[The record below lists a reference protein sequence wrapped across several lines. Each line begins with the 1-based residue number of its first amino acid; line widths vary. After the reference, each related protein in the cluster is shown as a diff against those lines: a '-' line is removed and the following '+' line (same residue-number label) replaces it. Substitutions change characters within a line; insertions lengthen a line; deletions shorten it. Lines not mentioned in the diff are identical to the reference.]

1 MAFKTFR
8 NIGVLAGA
16 ILLAYG
22 QPASA
27 AFNISAEEANAG
39 YGKAMKGAVNDNLFY
54 SIGGGTVISRPPSS
68 NNMEKLGLGISWNND
83 LLCGNFDLSTTVKNQ
98 LNGATDGFKNMMG
111 DVINGATG
119 AVASLPAMII
129 QRANPGLYEL
139 LTNGVLQA
147 NVAFDKAQLNCQT
160 VSKKLADYTLSGKLT
175 QTAIGQEFQSIVART
190 SDAVR
195 ADNTLKQSSGKE
207 GIKWIGGQQRGGAG
221 QKAIKPTYDIAK
233 AGYNILNKQ
242 PATSDAAVSSSAC
255 NGSLCQK
262 YKTSAE
268 AANAVSKVLG
278 DRALR
283 TCASGSECG
292 SGGLENEPG
301 TSTPGEGF
309 SPMLEKT
316 TRENLD
322 ILVKLVNGNLAPNVK
337 NLATLKTGDLA
348 VTRGVI
354 QALKD
359 DPDNGALV
367 QRLAGELAM
376 ADTVTTALAMR
387 RMLMVGQSEPGVAAQ
402 EPIVAE
408 SDRRLAFLDREIQAL
423 KNEMEIRKSISN
435 NSILVAITRQE
446 AREVDNSLRQD
457 NHQNDSA
464 VQGLS
469 KSTEVQ

>member
-8 NIGVLAGA
+8 NIGMLAGA
-16 ILLAYG
+16 VLIVSG
-22 QPASA
+22 QPALA
-27 AFNISAEEANAG
+27 AFSISAEEANAG

-54 SIGGGTVISRPPSS
+54 SIGGGTVISQPPSS

-83 LLCGNFDLSTTVKNQ
+83 LMCGNFDLNTTVKNQ
-98 LNGATDGFKNMMG
+98 LNGATNGFKNLMG

-147 NVAFDKAQLNCQT
+147 NVAFDKAKLNCQT
-160 VSKKLADYTLSGKLT
+160 MSKKLADYTLSGKLT
-175 QTAIGQEFQSIVART
+175 QTAIGEEFQSVIAGT
-190 SDAVR
+190 SDAIR
-195 ADNTLKQSSGKE
+195 ADNSLKQATGKE
-207 GIKWIGGQQRGGAG
+207 GVKWVGGQQRGGTG
-221 QKAIKPTYDIAK
+221 QKAIRPTYDIAK

-242 PATSDAAVSSSAC
+242 AATSDAVVSAGNC
-255 NGSLCQK
+255 NGALCRK
-262 YKTSAE
+262 YTTSAE
-268 AANAVSKVLG
+268 AAEAVTKVLG

-283 TCASGSECG
+283 TCVSGNECS

-322 ILVKLVNGNLAPNVK
+322 ILVKLVNGNLAPDAT
-337 NLATLKTGDLA
+337 NLATLKTGDLV

-387 RMLMVGQSEPGVAAQ
+387 RMLMVGQSEPSVAAQ
-402 EPIVAE
+402 ELIVAE
-408 SDRRLAFLDREIQAL
+408 SDRRLEFLDREIQAL

-457 NHQNDSA
+457 NQQNDGA

-469 KSTEVQ
+469 KSTEE

>member
-1 MAFKTFR
+1 MTF
-8 NIGVLAGA
+8 NEFLKAGALAGA
-16 ILLAYG
+16 VLLVLN
-22 QPASA
+22 QPALA
-27 AFNISAEEANAG
+27 AFGITGEEANVG
-39 YGKAMKGAVNDNLFY
+39 YGKGMKGAVNDNLFY
-54 SIGGGTVISRPPSS
+54 SIGGGTVISQPPSS
-68 NNMEKLGLGISWNND
+68 NNMEKMGLGISWNND
-83 LLCGNFDLSTTVKNQ
+83 LMCGNFDLSTTVKNQ

-119 AVASLPAMII
+119 AVASLPAMVI

-160 VSKKLADYTLSGKLT
+160 MSKKLADYSLSGKLT
-175 QTAIGQEFQSIVART
+175 QSAIGEEFQNVIAST
-190 SDAVR
+190 SDAIR
-195 ADNTLKQSSGKE
+195 ADNSLKTSTGKE
-207 GIKWIGGQQRGGAG
+207 GVKWVGGQQRGGTG

-242 PATSDAAVSSSAC
+242 SATSDSAVSASAC

-262 YKTSAE
+262 YTTSAE
-268 AANAVSKVLG
+268 AAEAVSKVLG

-283 TCASGSECG
+283 TCVSGSECS

-309 SPMLEKT
+309 SPTLEKT
-316 TRENLD
+316 TEENQE
-322 ILVKLVNGNLAPNVK
+322 ILVKLVNGNLAPNAT

-376 ADTVTTALAMR
+376 ADTITTALAMR
-387 RMLMVGQSEPGVAAQ
+387 RMLMVGQSEPSVAAQ
-402 EPIVAE
+402 ELIVAE
-408 SDRRLAFLDREIQAL
+408 SDRRLEFLDREIQAL

-446 AREVDNSLRQD
+446 AREIDNSLRQ
-457 NHQNDSA
+457 NNQQNDSA

-469 KSTEVQ
+469 KSTEE

>member
-1 MAFKTFR
+1 MTVKIGFKTR
-8 NIGVLAGA
+8 MLAGA
-16 ILLAYG
+16 VLLALV
-22 QPASA
+22 PSVFA
-27 AFNISAEEANAG
+27 AFNLSAEQANAG
-39 YGKAMKGAVNDNLFY
+39 YGKAVKGAVNDNLFY
-54 SIGGGTVISRPPSS
+54 SIGGGTVISQPPSS
-68 NNMEKLGLGISWNND
+68 NNMEKLGLGIGWNND
-83 LLCGNFDLSTTVKNQ
+83 LMCGNFDLSTTVKNQ
-98 LNGATDGFKNMMG
+98 LNGATQGFKNMMG
-111 DVINGATG
+111 DVISGATG
-119 AVASLPAMII
+119 AVASLPAMVI

-147 NVAFDKAQLNCQT
+147 NVAFDKAQLNCQAM
-160 VSKKLADYTLSGKLT
+160 SKKLADYTLSGKLT
-175 QTAIGQEFQSIVART
+175 QTAIGQEFQNVVAST
-190 SDAVR
+190 SDAIR
-195 ADNTLKQSSGKE
+195 ADNSLKQSSGKE
-207 GIKWIGGQQRGGAG
+207 GVKWVGGQQRGGAG

-242 PATSDAAVSSSAC
+242 PATSDATVSASAC
-255 NGSLCQK
+255 NGALCQK
-262 YKTSAE
+262 YPTSAQAAE
-268 AANAVSKVLG
+268 AVVKVLG

-283 TCASGSECG
+283 TCVSGNECS

-316 TRENLD
+316 TQDNLE
-322 ILVKLVNGNLAPNVK
+322 ILVKLVNGNLAPNAS

-376 ADTVTTALAMR
+376 ADTITTALAMR
-387 RMLMVGQSEPGVAAQ
+387 RMLMVGQSEPSVAAQ

-408 SDRRLAFLDREIQAL
+408 SDRRLEFLDREIQAL
-423 KNEMEIRKSISN
+423 KNEMEIRKAISN

-446 AREVDNSLRQD
+446 AREIDNSLRQD
-457 NHQNDSA
+457 NQQNDRA

-469 KSTEVQ
+469 KPTEE

>member
-1 MAFKTFR
+1 MTFNAFLKV
-8 NIGVLAGA
+8 GALAGA
-16 ILLAYG
+16 VLLVLN
-22 QPASA
+22 QPALA
-27 AFNISAEEANAG
+27 AFGITGEEANVG
-39 YGKAMKGAVNDNLFY
+39 YGKGMKGAVNDNLFY
-54 SIGGGTVISRPPSS
+54 SIGGGTVISQPPSS
-68 NNMEKLGLGISWNND
+68 NNMEKMGLGISWNND
-83 LLCGNFDLSTTVKNQ
+83 LMCGNFDLSTTVKNQ

-160 VSKKLADYTLSGKLT
+160 MSKKLADYSLSGKLT
-175 QTAIGQEFQSIVART
+175 QTAIGEEFQNVISST
-190 SDAVR
+190 SDAIR
-195 ADNTLKQSSGKE
+195 ADNSLKKST
-207 GIKWIGGQQRGGAG
+207 G

-242 PATSDAAVSSSAC
+242 SATSDAAVSTSAC

-268 AANAVSKVLG
+268 AADAVSKVLG

-283 TCASGSECG
+283 TCVSGSECN

-309 SPMLEKT
+309 SPTLEKT
-316 TRENLD
+316 TKENQE
-322 ILVKLVNGNLAPNVK
+322 ILIKLVNGNLAPNTT

-376 ADTVTTALAMR
+376 ADTITTALAMR
-387 RMLMVGQSEPGVAAQ
+387 RMLMVGQSEPSVAAQ

-408 SDRRLAFLDREIQAL
+408 SDRRLEFLDREIQAL
-423 KNEMEIRKSISN
+423 KNEMDIRKAISN

-457 NHQNDSA
+457 RQQNDSA

-469 KSTEVQ
+469 KSTEE

>member
-1 MAFKTFR
+1 MTVTTWLKA
-8 NIGVLAGA
+8 GALAGA
-16 ILLAYG
+16 TLLVV
-22 QPASA
+22 QTPAFA
-27 AFNISAEEANAG
+27 AFNISAEEASAG

-54 SIGGGTVISRPPSS
+54 SIGGGTVISQPPSN
-68 NNMEKLGLGISWNND
+68 NNMEKIGLGIGWNSD
-83 LLCGNFDLSTTVKNQ
+83 LMCGNFDLSTTVKNQ
-98 LNGATDGFKNMMG
+98 LNGATEGFKNMMG

-160 VSKKLADYTLSGKLT
+160 MSKKLADYTLSGKLT
-175 QTAIGQEFQSIVART
+175 QTAIGQEFQNVVAST

-195 ADNTLKQSSGKE
+195 ADNTLKQASGKE
-207 GIKWIGGQQRGGAG
+207 GVKWVGGQQRGGAG

-233 AGYNILNKQ
+233 AGYNILNNQ
-242 PATSDAAVSSSAC
+242 AAISDAAVSSSAC
-255 NGSLCQK
+255 NGALCQK
-262 YKTSAE
+262 YPTSAQAAE
-268 AANAVSKVLG
+268 AVVKVLG

-283 TCASGSECG
+283 TCVDGGECN
-292 SGGLENEPG
+292 SGGMENEPG

-309 SPMLEKT
+309 SPMLDKT
-316 TRENLD
+316 TKENLE
-322 ILVKLVNGNLAPNVK
+322 ILVKLVNGNLAPNAT

-376 ADTVTTALAMR
+376 ADTITTALAMR
-387 RMLMVGQSEPGVAAQ
+387 RMLMVGQSEPSVAAQ

-408 SDRRLAFLDREIQAL
+408 SDRRLEFLDREIQAL

-435 NSILVAITRQE
+435 NSILVTITRQE

-457 NHQNDSA
+457 NQQNDRA
-464 VQGLS
+464 IQGLS
-469 KSTEVQ
+469 QSTEE

>member
-1 MAFKTFR
+1 
-8 NIGVLAGA
+8 
-16 ILLAYG
+16 
-22 QPASA
+22 
-27 AFNISAEEANAG
+27 
-39 YGKAMKGAVNDNLFY
+39 
-54 SIGGGTVISRPPSS
+54 
-68 NNMEKLGLGISWNND
+68 
-83 LLCGNFDLSTTVKNQ
+83 
-98 LNGATDGFKNMMG
+98 
-111 DVINGATG
+111 
-119 AVASLPAMII
+119 
-129 QRANPGLYEL
+129 
-139 LTNGVLQA
+139 
-147 NVAFDKAQLNCQT
+147 
-160 VSKKLADYTLSGKLT
+160 
-175 QTAIGQEFQSIVART
+175 
-190 SDAVR
+190 
-195 ADNTLKQSSGKE
+195 
-207 GIKWIGGQQRGGAG
+207 
-221 QKAIKPTYDIAK
+221 AIKPTYDIAK

-242 PATSDAAVSSSAC
+242 SATSDAAVSTSAC

-268 AANAVSKVLG
+268 AADAVSKVLG

-283 TCASGSECG
+283 TCVSGSECN

-309 SPMLEKT
+309 SPTLEKT
-316 TRENLD
+316 TKENQE
-322 ILVKLVNGNLAPNVK
+322 ILIKLVNGNLAPNTT

-376 ADTVTTALAMR
+376 ADTITTALAMR
-387 RMLMVGQSEPGVAAQ
+387 RMLMVGQSEPSVAAQ

-408 SDRRLAFLDREIQAL
+408 SDRRLEFLDREIQAL
-423 KNEMEIRKSISN
+423 KNEMDIRKAISN

-457 NHQNDSA
+457 RQQNDSA

-469 KSTEVQ
+469 KSTEE